1 MSNFLFF
8 LLLAAFYAI
17 ELLLIGPV
25 DGINDDWGMYSI
37 LSGAYT
43 GAPDAHVMFFLYPLS
58 WLLSKLYSLCSFIPW
73 YGLFQHGVQI
83 GSLFT
88 VYRRT
93 LRIRK
98 KHDPE
103 KFLIPVACTTF
114 LLLFFIINLNV
125 LSEAQYTTTAGLAA
139 AAALFCFITART
151 GQSKSGFFRDNIPTF
166 LLSWIAFSMR
176 QNIFY
181 LCLPMAGMLWLA
193 KWILSRRNRHEATA
207 FKLLGFAL
215 ILGLGMGILWG
226 INAAAYASP
235 EWSDFRKI
243 NHYRERVGD
252 FYTWPEYEEC
262 KDDLNA
268 LGIDEESYLYRRSG
282 APYIGHDMT
291 VSDWEDM
298 HRIARKYYLART
310 SLKDRLKRTVVGL
323 VNVFFYEDGMQPAN
337 LLAGLLLLLTPVYI
351 LFERNGQALFVY
363 LMYLFGRT
371 VSWCYVL
378 YEGRFPK
385 RIVQP
390 LITAD
395 FLILFAILLAFNL
408 LRPNSIRKSAAALAI
423 VLPLSVFSLHVTRV
437 NVQENYRVH
446 RETWE
451 GLKDYCFSH
460 PDNFY
465 IWTYNS
471 GTLEHF
477 CEMSFAMDQGVYQ
490 NFLYTNWGVVCNPN
504 TQKKLSDQ
512 GIGSFGQD
520 LVDSNHVYFILQ
532 EAPHNEEHPVILYF
546 RHTFQAK
553 LTVADTFT
561 AGDTSYCVYQLRTA
575 E

>member
-43 GAPDAHVMFFLYPLS
+43 GTPDAHVMFFLYPLS

-193 KWILSRRNRHEATA
+193 KWILSRRNRHEDTA

-310 SLKDRLKRTVVGL
+310 SLKDRLKRTAIGL

-446 RETWE
+446 QETWE

-561 AGDTSYCVYQLRTA
+561 AGDTSYCVYQLRPA

>member
-43 GAPDAHVMFFLYPLS
+43 GIPDAHVMFFLYPLS
-58 WLLSKLYSLCSFIPW
+58 WLLSKLYSLCSFLPW

-193 KWILSRRNRHEATA
+193 KWILSRRNRHEDTA

-310 SLKDRLKRTVVGL
+310 SLKDRLKRTVIGL

-408 LRPNSIRKSAAALAI
+408 LRPNSIRKSAATLAI

-561 AGDTSYCVYQLRTA
+561 AGDTSYCVYQLRPA

>member
-1 MSNFLFF
+1 MSDLFFF

-17 ELLLIGPV
+17 ELFVIGPV

-43 GAPDAHVMFFLYPLS
+43 GTPDAHVMFFLYPLS
-58 WLLSKLYSLCSFIPW
+58 WLLAKLYSLCSFVPW
-73 YGLFQHGVQI
+73 YGLFQHGVQV
-83 GSLFT
+83 GSLFA

-98 KHDPE
+98 KRGSKELLFPT
-103 KFLIPVACTTF
+103 A
-114 LLLFFIINLNV
+114 LLLFLILFFLVNLNV
-125 LSEAQYTTTAGLAA
+125 LSEAQYTTTAGVAA

-151 GQSKSGFFRDNIPTF
+151 NQSRIGFFKDNIPTF
-166 LLSWIAFSMR
+166 LLAWLSFSMR

-181 LCLPMAGMLWLA
+181 LCLPMAGMLWLS
-193 KWILSRRNRHEATA
+193 KWVLSCRNRHENTA
-207 FKLLGFAL
+207 FKLLGFVL

-226 INAAAYASP
+226 VNAAAYASP

-252 FYTWPEYEEC
+252 FYSWPEYEEC
-262 KDDLNA
+262 RDDLEA
-268 LGIDEESYLYRRSG
+268 LGIDEESWQYRRSG
-282 APYIGHDMT
+282 APYIGHDMS
-291 VSDWEDM
+291 VSDWEQM
-298 HRIARKYYLART
+298 HRIARNCYLART
-310 SLKDRLKRTVVGL
+310 DVRERFKNIAVGL
-323 VNVFFYEDGMQPAN
+323 VNAFFYRDGMQPAN
-337 LLAGLLLLLTPVYI
+337 LLAGLLLLLTPALI

-363 LMYLFGRT
+363 LMYLFGRC

-390 LITAD
+390 LITVD
-395 FLILFAILLAFNL
+395 FMILFAILFAFNL
-408 LRPNSIRKSAAALAI
+408 LRPDSKRKLGVLFAA
-423 VLPLSVFSLHVTRV
+423 VLPLCALSLNLTRV
-437 NVQENYRVH
+437 NVQEDYRVH

-451 GLKDYCFSH
+451 ELKDYCFSH

-465 IWTYNS
+465 IWTYAS

-477 CEMSFAMDQGVYQ
+477 CETPFAADQDVYQ
-490 NFLYTNWGVVCNPN
+490 NFIYTNWGVMCNPN

-512 GIGSFGQD
+512 GIGDFGQD
-520 LVDSNHVYFILQ
+520 LVDSDHVYFILQ
-532 EAPHNEEHPVILYF
+532 EAPYNEEHPVLLYF
-546 RHTFQAK
+546 RHTYHAEIR
-553 LTVADTFT
+553 VADTFT
-561 AGDTSYCVYQLRTA
+561 AGDSSYCVYQLYPL
-575 E
+575 

>member
-43 GAPDAHVMFFLYPLS
+43 GIPDAHVMFFLYPLS

-193 KWILSRRNRHEATA
+193 KWILSRRNRHEDTA

-477 CEMSFAMDQGVYQ
+477 CEMSFAMDQGIYQ

-561 AGDTSYCVYQLRTA
+561 AGDTPYCVYQLRPA